1 MYDSAGT
8 NEILLDIKKTLN
20 NLYEDVKAFYEDK
33 KASKPINTEA
43 NFANKKNSYIEKLNE
58 GSIKEPK
65 QPTLEYYKVEKER
78 DKYVYVLYR

>member
-1 MYDSAGT
+1 MGDRAGT

-20 NLYEDVKAFYEDK
+20 NLYEDAKAFYEDK

-43 NFANKKNSYIEKLNE
+43 NFTYIKKLNE

-65 QPTLEYYKVEKER
+65 QSTLEYYKVEK
-78 DKYVYVLYR
+78 

>member
-33 KASKPINTEA
+33 KASKPINTET
-43 NFANKKNSYIEKLNE
+43 NFTNKKNSHINRINE

-65 QPTLEYYKVEKER
+65 QSTLEH
-78 DKYVYVLYR
+78 